1 MKADKNFRMAK
12 TTKTLLALL
21 PFKDQEQRNAFKRGM
36 IDAQLSSEKA
46 ARAPLSKGKKSG
58 VDE

>member
-12 TTKTLLALL
+12 TTKTLLAML
-21 PFKDQEQRNAFKRGM
+21 PFKNQEDRNHFKRAM
-36 IDAQLSSEKA
+36 IDAQLASEKA
-46 ARAPLSKGKKSG
+46 ARAPLGKNQKSG